1 MLKQTTQKLVDVMY
15 ESGLITQDDIEIYRF
30 GIETA
35 LFKLIHYI
43 ILLLVGL
50 FFGMVLQA
58 IIFTLSFSIL
68 REYAGGYHAK
78 SRFRCYC
85 ISVFM
90 ITSVLLV
97 SKLCPTQIMFW
108 ISTFTCIPTF
118 MIIFFLAPVEN
129 INKPLDNLE
138 IEHYKKATRIILL
151 IEEVIALVFLLV
163 NIQLFTIVNISLIY
177 VSILLVWGRIKYS
190 KEKELVLR

>member
-1 MLKQTTQKLVDVMY
+1 MLKRTTKKLADVMY

-43 ILLLVGL
+43 TLLLVGL
-50 FFGMVLQA
+50 FFGMVLQV
-58 IIFTLSFSIL
+58 IIFTMSFSII

-78 SRFRCYC
+78 TRFRCYC

-90 ITSVLLV
+90 ITSVLLI
-97 SKLCPTQIMFW
+97 SKLCSTQIMFW
-108 ISTFTCIPTF
+108 ISISTCIPSF
-118 MIIFFLAPVEN
+118 IIIFFLAPVEN

-138 IEHYKKATRIILL
+138 IEHYKKLTRIILL
-151 IEEVIALVFLLV
+151 VEEMISLFFLFV

-177 VSILLVWGRIKYS
+177 VSILLLFGKIQNNK
-190 KEKELVLR
+190 KLVAR

>member
-1 MLKQTTQKLVDVMY
+1 MLKRTTKKLVDVMY

-43 ILLLVGL
+43 TLLLVGL

-58 IIFTLSFSIL
+58 IIFTLSFSII

-78 SRFRCYC
+78 SRFRCYS

-90 ITSVLLV
+90 ITSVLLI

-108 ISTFTCIPTF
+108 ISISTCIPSF
-118 MIIFFLAPVEN
+118 MTIFFLAPVEN

-138 IEHYKKATRIILL
+138 IEHYKKLTRIILL
-151 IEEVIALVFLLV
+151 VEEMIALAFLFV
-163 NIQLFTIVNISLIY
+163 NIQIFTIVNISLIY
-177 VSILLVWGRIKYS
+177 VSILLLFGKIQNNK
-190 KEKELVLR
+190 KLVAR